1 MKKILNICALFCPLP
16 DVPVNNESATI
27 AFLKQSLKEIDEN
40 STVPVLHFVTSIRNL
55 VSLEKEDEETWHTAR
70 SLLEKK
76 RLAIGPFY
84 LLALASIYGA
94 ETFVRNLL
102 LGNKL
107 AQPLT
112 EIQKVAFLPAVYGLN
127 SQLPQIL
134 MGFNID
140 ALVLPDKRLA
150 GAPSSPIFNWESP
163 DGSRILLCSYTESGK
178 AEKLNVQSNAQP
190 DYCLYL
196 ILVTAKSGS
205 YAKLIEETYQKLA
218 MLPECEIKKTSLID
232 YVWSI
237 KEMLKPRE
245 TQSFKGELC
254 GLQAAQSIMN
264 EIEYCLRH
272 DLTLRQYLHQAEMA
286 LQFLVEPW
294 AMVAYSL
301 GKNDSRD
308 QIPSFWQNLIELQA
322 FCLSPTVKFRSWQ
335 SQVAT
340 ALTAFI
346 QSLQNNYRACI
357 NYFLDNIKFP
367 APHSHHSYWTIFNP
381 HPTNRTEII
390 EAALELPEFLN
401 RDTVVMREVEGRE
414 IPLRILDKLEPINFG
429 QNERKPKTAL
439 YRCLIE
445 LHNVPAL
452 GWKTYQMNYHGV
464 PKSLSAVPISAEH
477 NALENDF
484 LRVGINSNGTLE
496 IFAKETGAFWTE
508 LGYFMDEADLGPQ
521 AIPGH
526 SSHVTMTTKNL
537 IPTIKLLYNNALGAA
552 YRLEYIWDLPRDF
565 NWQSGRRSVKHEKVR
580 IIETLS
586 LNRLSKYLEVDL
598 EIDSQIHDHRL
609 QMCFPLDFQPD
620 ICVTDGFYN
629 IERRSLKDTERTRC
643 TTLGMGNFVGFSNE
657 DGGIAFLCQGLGE
670 FNFYRTKPNIVGLLL
685 LRDYK
690 GYSEEIKASF
700 GEQKRIYRLAIMPH
714 LGNWENSGV
723 LNEITKFIIPLE
735 IHPIHDN
742 NGNLP
747 LHLQFLKVTPE
758 SIVYSALKPA
768 EYDNGVVLRLFNPTS
783 NLIES
788 EVVTYL
794 PIKSLSLL
802 SLEEKIISSLEPE
815 DNFHFSVRLFPKKIV
830 TVKINFQQEK

>member
-16 DVPVNNESATI
+16 DIPVNNEPATI

-40 STVPVLHFVTSIRNL
+40 STVPVLHFVTSIKNL
-55 VSLEKEDEETWHTAR
+55 VSLEKEDEETWHTVQ

-76 RLAIGPFY
+76 QLAIGPFY
-84 LLALASIYGA
+84 LLALVSIYSA

-140 ALVLPDKRLA
+140 ALVLSDKGLA
-150 GAPSSPIFNWESP
+150 GALSSPIFNWESP

-178 AEKLNVQSNAQP
+178 GEKLNVHPKTNYS
-190 DYCLYL
+190 LYL
-196 ILVTAKSGS
+196 LLVTAKSGS
-205 YAKLIEETYQKLA
+205 YAKSIEATYQKLV

-237 KEMLKPRE
+237 KEMLEPKE

-254 GLQAAQSIMN
+254 GLQISQSVTD

-301 GKNDSRD
+301 GKNDARD
-308 QIPSFWQNLIELQA
+308 QIPTFWQNLIELQA
-322 FCLSPTVKFRSWQ
+322 FCPSPTVKSLSWQ
-335 SQVAT
+335 SQIAT
-340 ALTAFI
+340 SLSAFI
-346 QSLQNNYRACI
+346 QMLQDNYHASLDF
-357 NYFLDNIKFP
+357 FLDNIKSP
-367 APHSHHSYWTIFNP
+367 LAHSHHSYWTVFNS

-390 EAALELPEFLN
+390 EATLELPELLN

-414 IPLRILDKLEPINFG
+414 IPLKILDKLEPINFK
-429 QNERKPKTAL
+429 QNEGKPKTAL

-484 LRVGINSNGTLE
+484 LRVGINYNGTLE

-508 LGYFMDEADLGPQ
+508 QGYFLDEVDLGPH

-526 SSHVTMTTKNL
+526 SSHVSLTTRNL
-537 IPTIKLLYNNALGAA
+537 TPTIKLLYNNALGAA
-552 YRLEYIWDLPRDF
+552 YRLEYVWELPRDF
-565 NWQSGRRSVKHEKVR
+565 NWQSSRRSVKHEKVR
-580 IIETLS
+580 IIETLL
-586 LNRLSKYLEVDL
+586 LNRLSKYLEVQL
-598 EIDSQIHDHRL
+598 ELFSQIHDHRL
-609 QMCFPLDFQPD
+609 QICFPLDFQPD
-620 ICVTDGFYN
+620 ICVTDGLYN
-629 IERRSLKDTERTRC
+629 IERRSLKALERTRC
-643 TTLGMGNFVGFSNE
+643 TTLSMGNFVGFSNE
-657 DGGIAFLCQGLGE
+657 DGGIALLCQGLGE
-670 FNFYRTKPNIVGLLL
+670 FNFYRTKPNVVGLLL

-700 GEQKRIYRLAIMPH
+700 GEQKRSYRLAIMPH
-714 LGNWENSGV
+714 LGNWENSGI
-723 LNEITKFIIPLE
+723 LNEITKFIVPLE
-735 IHPIHDN
+735 IHSLQAK
-742 NGNLP
+742 NGHLSP
-747 LHLQFLKVTPE
+747 HLQFLKVSPE
-758 SIVYSALKPA
+758 NIIYSAFKPT

-802 SLEEKIISSLEPE
+802 SLEEKIINSIEPE
-815 DNFHFSVRLFPKKIV
+815 DNSHFSVRLFPKKIV
-830 TVKINFQQEK
+830 TVKINFQQENS